1 MSLMHWAMPIGPPS
15 VAMQATDTAEFLA
28 SMMDEQQ
35 SSEPWFGAIQSLWCW
50 KHINENGKNRNKLKD
65 Y

>member
-1 MSLMHWAMPIGPPS
+1 MVHVTHALGHANWPPLP
-15 VAMQATDTAEFLA
+15 AMQATDTAEFLA

-50 KHINENGKNRNKLKD
+50 KHINENFMAKIEMP
-65 Y
+65 